1 MKIAVLVSGGVDS
14 AVVVHRL
21 VAEGHDLHLFYIR
34 IGMDNGEGDC
44 SAEEDIEMCQ
54 LIARKYG
61 LPLQVVS
68 LHEEY
73 WDYVMDYALKTVK
86 AGLTPHPD
94 MMCNKMIKF
103 GFFEQR
109 WGKDFDKTAT
119 GHYASIK
126 ERDGRLYLATA
137 ADPVKDQTDFLAAIS
152 YDQLSHLMFPL
163 GDLPKSE
170 VRRIASEAGL
180 PNASRKDSQ
189 GICFLGKIN
198 YNDFIRR
205 HLGERPGPVVEIE
218 TGRKIGGHKGYWFH
232 TIGQRKGLG
241 LSGGP
246 WYVVRKNVRDNVVY
260 VSNGYGTGKQYG
272 RTIHLQE
279 MHWISA
285 DPFEED
291 SLGMRC
297 GDGIRIAFKN
307 RHSPQFIQADMVP
320 MPGGGYVIES
330 ESDVQGIA
338 PGQYAVVYTPD
349 TTLCL
354 GSGMISSEP
363 PRQRKH
369 KKANSENLSICDTDS
384 M

>member
-1 MKIAVLVSGGVDS
+1 M
-14 AVVVHRL
+14 
-21 VAEGHDLHLFYIR
+21 
-34 IGMDNGEGDC
+34 
-44 SAEEDIEMCQ
+44 
-54 LIARKYG
+54 
-61 LPLQVVS
+61 
-68 LHEEY
+68 
-73 WDYVMDYALKTVK
+73 
-86 AGLTPHPD
+86 
-94 MMCNKMIKF
+94 
-103 GFFEQR
+103 
-109 WGKDFDKTAT
+109 
-119 GHYASIK
+119 
-126 ERDGRLYLATA
+126 
-137 ADPVKDQTDFLAAIS
+137 
-152 YDQLSHLMFPL
+152 
-163 GDLPKSE
+163 
-170 VRRIASEAGL
+170 
-180 PNASRKDSQ
+180 
-189 GICFLGKIN
+189 
-198 YNDFIRR
+198 
-205 HLGERPGPVVEIE
+205 
-218 TGRKIGGHKGYWFH
+218 
-232 TIGQRKGLG
+232 
-241 LSGGP
+241 
-246 WYVVRKNVRDNVVY
+246 VRKNVRDNVVY

-349 TTLCL
+349 ITLCL